1 MTTPSED
8 EPEPPIVEQTCL
20 RAQQIIKQVAS
31 LLQMDGWDSVVI
43 SLTRAVEAA
52 NGSYYAP
59 GATAT
64 IVDKDLAGPIIP
76 QIVQVLRKQ
85 ADMLEAQ
92 WGRDVAGDG
101 YIQDATVYSS
111 GCAEWPR

>member
-8 EPEPPIVEQTCL
+8 EPEPPIVEQTCK
-20 RAQQIIKQVAS
+20 RAQWIIQRLATA
-31 LLQMDGWDSVVI
+31 LQADGWDSVLI
-43 SLTRAVEAA
+43 SLTRAVEA

-64 IVDKDLAGPIIP
+64 ILNRELAGPIVP

-92 WGRDVAGDG
+92 WGKDVAGDG
-101 YIQDATVYSS
+101 YIQDATDYAS